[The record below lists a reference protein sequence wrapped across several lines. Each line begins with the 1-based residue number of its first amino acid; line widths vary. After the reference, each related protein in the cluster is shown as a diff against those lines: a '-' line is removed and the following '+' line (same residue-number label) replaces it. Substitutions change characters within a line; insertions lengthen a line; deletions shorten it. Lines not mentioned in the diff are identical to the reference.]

1 MLILFPQLDVRSLK
15 GRAMFSY
22 VSIIS
27 VPKNK
32 VMDQIVDGLKDY
44 NEY

>member
-1 MLILFPQLDVRSLK
+1 
-15 GRAMFSY
+15 MFSY

-27 VPKNK
+27 VPKNR

-44 NEY
+44 SEYRARSEDHVQVPSVP